1 MISAI
6 KAIVTIIALLVQMYR
21 EGQIKGQAQD
31 EIVKGLAERA
41 LAAKKA
47 EQGELPDEDT
57 DPNNRARPRFDGMHD
72 GDSKPPLSVG

>member
-1 MISAI
+1 MLSAI
-6 KAIVTIIALLVQMYR
+6 KASATIIALLVQMYR
-21 EGQIKGQAQD
+21 DGQIKGQAQD

-57 DPNNRARPRFDGMHD
+57 DENNRTRR
-72 GDSKPPLSVG
+72 SSVG